1 MKEIVK
7 EVVKKRGWFILGLT
21 ISLTVFDAILNKNFS
36 VSALLLRF
44 VLIVVLE
51 AIPEIIEHKNKKN

>member
-7 EVVKKRGWFILGLT
+7 EVVKKRGWSILGLT

>member
-7 EVVKKRGWFILGLT
+7 EVVKKHGWFILGLT